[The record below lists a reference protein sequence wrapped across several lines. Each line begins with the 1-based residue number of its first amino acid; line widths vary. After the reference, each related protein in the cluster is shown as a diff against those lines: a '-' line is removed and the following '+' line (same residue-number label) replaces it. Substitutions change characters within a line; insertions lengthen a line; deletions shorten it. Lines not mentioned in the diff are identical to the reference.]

1 MSGIINSGSLVGAV
15 LPGPQNTQNPQRHW
29 SSGDLVKWAVYSVMS
44 FCGSLWA
51 TKELRIL
58 HGAYSSIS
66 IDLEQAK
73 QNVRKV
79 EDRLQVLATR
89 REMFTD
95 LRLQK
100 ILHGLSIP
108 LEIAMEILVE
118 NENFWPSGDLTNQ
131 ELYDHFYP
139 KFQVG
144 NDIDW
149 NATTAFYEGPE
160 GFTASCREVLINNP
174 REKWLRKALSEIVN
188 GLNFTEKE
196 ALARLQ
202 ENNNLWSQGNPSTA
216 DCRTFLISL
225 QEQNKRLKESNRK
238 NVLAKRIHVLTTK
251 DPADQLTTKDHADQ
265 LLAGLKLSKDEER
278 EAINTLANDDS
289 LWAAGSEP
297 LFVGEQ
303 LDEQS

>member
-1 MSGIINSGSLVGAV
+1 MSGIIKSCGLVSTVIPGS
-15 LPGPQNTQNPQRHW
+15 QNVQKQQRHW
-29 SSGDLVKWAVYSVMS
+29 SSGDLVRWAVYSVMNY
-44 FCGSLWA
+44 CGSLWA

-73 QNVRKV
+73 QNVRKA
-79 EDRLQVLATR
+79 EDRLEVLATR

-95 LRLQK
+95 LRLEK
-100 ILHGLSIP
+100 TLTGLSIP
-108 LEIAMEILVE
+108 REIAIDILVQ
-118 NENFWPSGDLTNQ
+118 NEKFWPLGNLTSQ
-131 ELYDHFYP
+131 QLYDHFYP
-139 KFQVG
+139 KFKG
-144 NDIDW
+144 DNGIDW
-149 NATTAFYEGPE
+149 KETIAFLDGPQ
-160 GFTASCREVLINNP
+160 GFTALCRKVLIHNL
-174 REKWLRKALSEIVN
+174 REKRLREGLSEILN
-188 GLNFTEKE
+188 GINFTEKE

-202 ENNNLWSQGNPSTA
+202 ENNDLWSQGVPSIA

-251 DPADQLTTKDHADQ
+251 DHADQ
-265 LLAGLKLSKDEER
+265 LLAGLKLSSVEER
-278 EAINTLANDDS
+278 KAINTLANDDS

-303 LDEQS
+303 LD